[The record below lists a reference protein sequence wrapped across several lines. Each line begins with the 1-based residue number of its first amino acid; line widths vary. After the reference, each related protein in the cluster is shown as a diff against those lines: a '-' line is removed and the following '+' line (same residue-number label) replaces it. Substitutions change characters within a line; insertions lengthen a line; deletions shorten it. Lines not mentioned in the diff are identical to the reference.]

1 MPRPPRLL
9 VPRLLVP
16 RLLVTTV
23 ALSACAAGGAMQG
36 AQAVAAAPT
45 VGAAAAPADASATPA
60 LPEQVVVEG
69 ALTVEVTDVGD
80 VVPALRAQV
89 EAVGGRIVHEESS
102 GAATSWRAQVKLR
115 LPPDQLEP
123 IAAWLAGHG
132 RIVDKRVT
140 GTDVSRTLFDQD
152 LALANLETTSAR
164 LTQLLAQGGLAMADI
179 LAVEQELTR
188 IRGEIERIKGEHR
201 YLADRVA
208 LATIDV
214 ALYRADGAVRVAS
227 AKAYPGLRFAALS
240 LLDPDGR
247 RRTRL
252 GGGLVLHTE
261 LRTASFELDVFGP
274 ADDGAG
280 GPSRRAAIATLG
292 GAGYSDFLGRG
303 RRRFGNP
310 YLGLRMGYAYV
321 DSSRFAIQG
330 EAGLELWKH
339 AHALIDVNV
348 RATGLIGS
356 RTDLALVSGASAVI
370 AF

>member
-1 MPRPPRLL
+1 MPRPPRS
-9 VPRLLVP
+9 PRLLP
-16 RLLVTTV
+16 RLIVTTV
-23 ALSACAAGGAMQG
+23 ALSACAAGGAMKA
-36 AQAVAAAPT
+36 AQPVAATAAAGPTAPT
-45 VGAAAAPADASATPA
+45 DAAATPA

-80 VVPALRAQV
+80 LIPALRAQV
-89 EAVGGRIVHEESS
+89 EASGGRIVYEESS

-115 LPPDQLEP
+115 LPPAQVEP

-164 LTQLLAQGGLAMADI
+164 LQQLLAQGGLAMADI
-179 LAVEQELTR
+179 LAIEQELTR

-208 LATIDV
+208 LATIEV

-261 LRTASFELDVFGP
+261 LRTASFELDVFAPTGDGDGGP
-274 ADDGAG
+274 A
-280 GPSRRAAIATLG
+280 RRAAIATLG

-310 YLGLRMGYAYV
+310 YLGLRMGYAYLYG
-321 DSSRFAIQG
+321 SRFAIQG

-339 AHALIDVNV
+339 RHALIDVNV
-348 RATGLIGS
+348 RATGLIGA
-356 RTDLALVSGASAVI
+356 RTDLGVVSGASAVI